1 MRCLVWCLQI
11 NDIKA
16 SIKFQLKKVL
26 CLGVAIGHV
35 EMSEKELYINSQ
47 MAINFLVSL
56 LKKNW
61 QNVKCLYIK
70 SSMGKPV
77 CRNSS
82 PCPHSFVP
90 CVDADLPDCVCISPG
105 LAVEMSLVMQLM
117 MHPECTLSFVCI
129 GAETVRLAPTWG
141 ACVYVQV
148 RLY

>member
-1 MRCLVWCLQI
+1 MRWLAVTRCYEKAGYRQKRKSDVCCVAGMAQI

-26 CLGVAIGHV
+26 CMGVAIGHV
-35 EMSEKELYINSQ
+35 GMGEKELYINSQ

-77 CRNSS
+77 RA
-82 PCPHSFVP
+82 PARRCPAATSWTPHTM
-90 CVDADLPDCVCISPG
+90 
-105 LAVEMSLVMQLM
+105 LALTFLLLQHAAVATPVTHHKASRVAAK
-117 MHPECTLSFVCI
+117 CF
-129 GAETVRLAPTWG
+129 
-141 ACVYVQV
+141 
-148 RLY
+148 